1 MSPLIQYPLQNRRIN
16 KMAIHDLRKKTRAS
30 TGQRIVMDP
39 NKVRIS
45 NLENRINNQEQKLD
59 KIIEL
64 LQNGNNLPNT
74 NE

>member
-1 MSPLIQYPLQNRRIN
+1 MSPLLYYPLQTRRTN
-16 KMAIHDLRKKTRAS
+16 KMAIHDLRKKTNAS

-39 NKVRIS
+39 NKVRMS

-59 KIIEL
+59 KILEL
-64 LQNGNNLPNT
+64 LQNGNKLPNT

>member
-1 MSPLIQYPLQNRRIN
+1 
-16 KMAIHDLRKKTRAS
+16 MAIHDLRKKTRAS

-39 NKVRIS
+39 NKVRMS

-64 LQNGNNLPNT
+64 LENGNNLPNT
-74 NE
+74 DKQSS

>member
-1 MSPLIQYPLQNRRIN
+1 
-16 KMAIHDLRKKTRAS
+16 MAIHDLRKKTRAS

-39 NKVRIS
+39 TKVRMS

-59 KIIEL
+59 KILKL
-64 LQNGNNLPNT
+64 LQHGNNISNT

>member
-1 MSPLIQYPLQNRRIN
+1 
-16 KMAIHDLRKKTRAS
+16 MAIHDLRKKTRAS

-45 NLENRINNQEQKLD
+45 NLENRLNNQEQKLD

-64 LQNGNNLPNT
+64 LQNGNNIPNT
-74 NE
+74 NK